1 MFIQKGM
8 DLFMVMSQVYL
19 VHALQILVRQYLFIF
34 TYKYLILFQ
43 NFMLK
48 DATGEE
54 VKQAIVAGITQEQQ
68 GLVSTH
74 EDKRHGFMD
83 GDYVTFREVEGMSQ
97 VNE

>member
-1 MFIQKGM
+1 
-8 DLFMVMSQVYL
+8 
-19 VHALQILVRQYLFIF
+19 
-34 TYKYLILFQ
+34 
-43 NFMLK
+43 MLK